1 MSFIYFFVS
10 EKACP
15 HEVNLKIKGT
25 ISTRARESALR
36 NINHHPRDPGRVT
49 KGVCEV
55 LEIIHIKQTL
65 VVVKR
70 IYLTLVS
77 ASATWS
83 WLLYRWN
90 KPVELDSYA
99 FIITLI

>member
-1 MSFIYFFVS
+1 MSARGKFEDERNNQHSSERVS
-10 EKACP
+10 FATSTTTHVIRAKCR
-15 HEVNLKIKGT
+15 KGCE
-25 ISTRARESALR
+25 I
-36 NINHHPRDPGRVT
+36 
-49 KGVCEV
+49 EV
-55 LEIIHIKQTL
+55 LEIIHIKQIF

-83 WLLYRWN
+83 WLLYRCN